1 VTFLIGKESTLAVSF
16 VSLWDVGVGPCFGVL
31 PWKRG

>member
-1 VTFLIGKESTLAVSF
+1 MAFLIGKESTLTVS
-16 VSLWDVGVGPCFGVL
+16 VVALCNVTVGSCFGVL

>member
-1 VTFLIGKESTLAVSF
+1 VTFLIGKESTLTVSF
-16 VSLWDVGVGPCFGVL
+16 VALCDVAVGPCFGVL